1 MKMKFAK
8 ITSLLLVL
16 VFTFMLTACGS
27 STSADGTTTD
37 TQEKITIVF
46 STHNNEQDINVQQ
59 ILKPYFAEL
68 EALSGGLVTVEMHYN
83 AELVGPADAL
93 ESVEN
98 GIVDAVFVRAS
109 TAGFEYDSIVEMGWP
124 SLKTDHM
131 SRIYNELYDK
141 YPEMQANYENVQ
153 PLLLYT
159 MSRCFMSTTGK
170 EIRMPEDVQGMN
182 LIVNNALQGEWI
194 TSLGATPVS
203 SKPTEFYTNLEKHIA
218 DGSPAPLTSIMIS
231 DSWYEV
237 CPYNLDI
244 CTSITTASIVMNKDV
259 FEKLPAACQEY
270 IVNSRMDWAD
280 KIDEIFVKDD
290 VEGKAKMA
298 ADFGT
303 IFVTPTAEELAAWDA
318 ASADILPNYA
328 ARMDSEGKPGTDFLN
343 DYRALVEKY
352 AD

>member
-1 MKMKFAK
+1 MKKMKKLLAL
-8 ITSLLLVL
+8 ILASILLLVVL
-16 VFTFMLTACGS
+16 AACGS
-27 STSADGTTTD
+27 TGNEDPS
-37 TQEKITIVF
+37 EPITIVF

-59 ILKPYFAEL
+59 ILKPYFAKLEEL
-68 EALSGGLVTVEMHYN
+68 SDGLVTVEMHYN

-93 ESVEN
+93 EAVEN

-124 SLKTDHM
+124 SLNTDHM

-141 YPEMQANYENVQ
+141 YPEMQANYKNVQ

-170 EIRMPEDVQGMN
+170 EIRMPEDVAGMN

-218 DGSPAPLTSIMIS
+218 DGSPAPLTSIMLS

-259 FEKLPAACQEY
+259 FNKLPAACQEY
-270 IVNSRMDWAD
+270 ILNSRMEWAD

-290 VEGKAKMA
+290 VEGKALMSSTY
-298 ADFGT
+298 GT

-318 ASADILPNYA
+318 VSADLLPNYA
-328 ARMDSEGKPGTDFLN
+328 AKMDAKGEPGTAFLN

-352 AD
+352 SD